1 MSVPLQPAPY
11 SPLAEK
17 VPQASYLSGVTSLLS
32 GFADPI
38 LGQYDRLHGKRNE
51 LFGQVTNPGS
61 VESLGKDVKSAF
73 LAPLSKL
80 LGSPSTN

>member
-51 LFGQVTNPGS
+51 LFGQVANPGS